1 MSQKNMGGKK
11 QPAAYTVLRRITLVL
26 YIVAVAVSLAVVV
39 SFVALKLYAPPPEV
53 SGQVEFP
60 LSTDN
65 PPKQSDNAS
74 DPPDATNTPDVVG
87 TDAPEK
93 LVLNRRKG
101 VYTCLL
107 LGVAD
112 QGGSDSIM
120 LGVFDTEARTAS
132 LTSIPRDTAV
142 SYNGRI
148 IKISAAYSYGGVDA
162 VVQCVKELLAV
173 PIDYYVRV
181 NFRAFQKIV
190 DEIGG
195 VWFDVPPGMDYDD
208 PYQNLHIHLA
218 PGYQKLNGEDALKL
232 VRCRSAYASQDI
244 GRAATQRA
252 FLAALVKQTITLSN
266 VTKVTELINILS
278 TYVKSDMPMNDMV
291 FFGTQAIGMDLDTA
305 LTSGVLSTNWVSP
318 YIVPSEAEVLKLVNS
333 LGIYEEE
340 VPAEVLNLA
349 HP

>member
-1 MSQKNMGGKK
+1 MSEKNMSGKK
-11 QPAAYTVLRRITLVL
+11 RPAKYIILRRITLGL
-26 YIVAVAVSLAVVV
+26 YIVAVALSLVVVV

-60 LSTDN
+60 LTTDR
-65 PPKQSDNAS
+65 PPDQSSGPVNTS
-74 DPPDATNTPDVVG
+74 DPAGP
-87 TDAPEK
+87 TDSSEKPET
-93 LVLNRRKG
+93 LILHRRKG

-112 QGGSDSIM
+112 QGGSDTIM
-120 LGVFDTEARTAS
+120 LGVFDTEGRTAS

-142 SYNGRI
+142 SYENRI

-162 VVQCVKELLAV
+162 VRQCVKELLAV

-232 VRCRSAYASQDI
+232 MRCRSAYASQDI

-252 FLAALVKQTITLSN
+252 FLTALVKQTITLSN
-266 VTKVTELINILS
+266 VTKVTELINILN
-278 TYVKSDMPMNDMV
+278 TYVKSDMPLNDMV

-318 YIVPSEAEVLKLVNS
+318 YIVPGEKEVLKMVNS

-340 VPAEVLNLA
+340 VPAEVLKLVK
-349 HP
+349 P

>member
-11 QPAAYTVLRRITLVL
+11 QPAGYVVLRRITLGL
-26 YIVAVAVSLAVVV
+26 YIVAVAVSLLVVI

-60 LSTDN
+60 LSTDKPPEQSGN
-65 PPKQSDNAS
+65 PS
-74 DPPDATNTPDVVG
+74 DPPDATNTPDAVG

-148 IKISAAYSYGGVDA
+148 IKISAAYSYGGTDA
-162 VVQCVKELLAV
+162 VRQCVQELLAV

-181 NFRAFQKIV
+181 DFRAFQKIV

-291 FFGTQAIGMDLDTA
+291 FFGTQAIGMDLDAA
-305 LTSGVLSTNWVSP
+305 LTSGVLSTNWVNP